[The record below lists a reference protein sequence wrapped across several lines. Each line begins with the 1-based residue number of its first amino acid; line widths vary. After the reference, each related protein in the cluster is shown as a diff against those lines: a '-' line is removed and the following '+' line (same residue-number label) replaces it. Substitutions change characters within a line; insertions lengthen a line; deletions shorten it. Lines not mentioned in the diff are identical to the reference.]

1 MNQTKV
7 IDANGHLCP
16 LRVSEWSAR
25 RAGRLYARRLSAARR
40 RSYMSLFCKA
50 PHFNAAKAILD
61 FFLDDES
68 MNVMAKAGEFVNRKG
83 VYPPVPD
90 ADKSLSRWTTS
101 ARSFTRKTQRV
112 PKTISLIGRPVCV
125 AAVEMA

>member
-1 MNQTKV
+1 MNQGKV

-16 LRVSEWSAR
+16 LRVSEWPER
-25 RAGRLYARRLSAARR
+25 HAGRLYARRLSAARR

-50 PHFNAAKAILD
+50 PHFNAAKAFID

-68 MNVMAKAGEFVNRKG
+68 MNVMAKAGEFVNRKS

-90 ADKSLSRWTTS
+90 ADKIKS
-101 ARSFTRKTQRV
+101 
-112 PKTISLIGRPVCV
+112 
-125 AAVEMA
+125 VEMDDLGEKFYGEKRSEFQKLFR